1 MENSRNIINKFVF
14 PVFLVLLICGYVILL
29 NISPINADYGYYV
42 GAAKA
47 IAHGLV
53 PYRDI
58 SLGYSPFVFYLLSV
72 PYAIGGENISP
83 LIPMYISLFFYLVN
97 GYLIWAILKCFEIK
111 QAIRQLALIL
121 YIIYN
126 ISVESIFLGL
136 EPFASFW
143 GMLGTYVL
151 LKDKKYS
158 YWLTGICLTMAFLSK
173 QYALL
178 YAPIYAIMIL
188 LLKPELKI
196 EEKLILILKIAF
208 YSFLLVL
215 VVHLFFVGVTGDWNY
230 YTSLLGSN
238 YGQQS
243 FLGVIEV
250 FKKEF
255 FHFFFIVLLIPF
267 VWWGIP
273 KMGKCRIAFL
283 VVAILLF
290 MLQNYFEI
298 YLHYLIFVVPYAVIL
313 FAVIIQYISNIR
325 IKILIC
331 SITLFLG
338 IHFLVKAVEGYQIT
352 KKDSENHCVLTRNQQ
367 LDIINFLKQ
376 IVPATSKTMLV
387 LQENNKVTPYLYG
400 VVDIIPINYQNTR
413 FGFETLDQLFC
424 QIEDAEVLII
434 EDSHPLCKEF
444 VDKFGCPTR
453 AYEYQG
459 IHVLLK

>member
-1 MENSRNIINKFVF
+1 M
-14 PVFLVLLICGYVILL
+14 
-29 NISPINADYGYYV
+29 
-42 GAAKA
+42 
-47 IAHGLV
+47 
-53 PYRDI
+53 
-58 SLGYSPFVFYLLSV
+58 
-72 PYAIGGENISP
+72 
-83 LIPMYISLFFYLVN
+83 
-97 GYLIWAILKCFEIK
+97 
-111 QAIRQLALIL
+111 
-121 YIIYN
+121 
-126 ISVESIFLGL
+126 
-136 EPFASFW
+136 
-143 GMLGTYVL
+143 
-151 LKDKKYS
+151 
-158 YWLTGICLTMAFLSK
+158 
-173 QYALL
+173 
-178 YAPIYAIMIL
+178 
-188 LLKPELKI
+188 
-196 EEKLILILKIAF
+196 
-208 YSFLLVL
+208 
-215 VVHLFFVGVTGDWNY
+215 
-230 YTSLLGSN
+230 
-238 YGQQS
+238 
-243 FLGVIEV
+243 IEV

-453 AYEYQG
+453 TYEYQG